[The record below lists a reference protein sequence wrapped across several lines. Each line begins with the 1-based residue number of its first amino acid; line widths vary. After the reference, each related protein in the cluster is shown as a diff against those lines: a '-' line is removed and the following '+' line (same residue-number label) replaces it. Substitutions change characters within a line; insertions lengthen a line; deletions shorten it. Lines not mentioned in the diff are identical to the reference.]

1 MLARDKIIEIK
12 VIEVN
17 SIIQSIEAVIL
28 KDRDHMQ
35 IKRKYIY
42 IFLGIW
48 ALTTILYFTLC
59 KIASEQ
65 AMLIFNKAMSTQ
77 KVLRGS
83 VTLETLDADIWGRV
97 EFKNLVWLDTKGQ
110 PVIHVPQGRFK
121 VRPLD
126 IITGSID
133 TETLKYLELD
143 NALFAVRFNN
153 KMQLDIFE
161 QEHAQKSIEYAEW
174 EAERLNTTLAQETNG
189 ALPQKTW
196 EKRANE
202 QHMRREL
209 NLTLEGKRLNLQVL
223 FNHCTL
229 TAGYKKRYFV
239 LNDVNARMNID
250 TKKQLDIDFS
260 TGKFGGTMVG
270 DGMEIRGSI
279 NLKPQIPQY
288 NLHLN
293 LDNVLPSSLGI
304 ADIKDTVSIMAAV
317 TGLLPSP
324 VIDGYLDFEELNIPG
339 LHFSKVKDVAD
350 GDVPVRPGICV
361 FTDGDGLISCRPGI
375 ESDSDGIL
383 SRRSGMLPVIVG
395 FFLLQSLRIH
405 IDIRTLGLLHHR
417 FRCEDGACMIG
428 YR

>member
-1 MLARDKIIEIK
+1 
-12 VIEVN
+12 
-17 SIIQSIEAVIL
+17 
-28 KDRDHMQ
+28 MQ

-229 TAGYKKRYFV
+229 TAG
-239 LNDVNARMNID
+239 
-250 TKKQLDIDFS
+250 
-260 TGKFGGTMVG
+260 
-270 DGMEIRGSI
+270 
-279 NLKPQIPQY
+279 
-288 NLHLN
+288 
-293 LDNVLPSSLGI
+293 
-304 ADIKDTVSIMAAV
+304 
-317 TGLLPSP
+317 
-324 VIDGYLDFEELNIPG
+324 
-339 LHFSKVKDVAD
+339 
-350 GDVPVRPGICV
+350 
-361 FTDGDGLISCRPGI
+361 
-375 ESDSDGIL
+375 
-383 SRRSGMLPVIVG
+383 
-395 FFLLQSLRIH
+395 
-405 IDIRTLGLLHHR
+405 
-417 FRCEDGACMIG
+417 
-428 YR
+428 